1 MMRNRPPR
9 AGWVLALLLVLMSG
23 GCVDAAREGFTG
35 GVEAGIS
42 SIVQSFFEQALDSAQ
57 D

>member
-1 MMRNRPPR
+1 M
-9 AGWVLALLLVLMSG
+9 LALLLALMSG

>member
-23 GCVDAAREGFTG
+23 GCVKAAREGFTG
-35 GVEAGIS
+35 GLEAGIA